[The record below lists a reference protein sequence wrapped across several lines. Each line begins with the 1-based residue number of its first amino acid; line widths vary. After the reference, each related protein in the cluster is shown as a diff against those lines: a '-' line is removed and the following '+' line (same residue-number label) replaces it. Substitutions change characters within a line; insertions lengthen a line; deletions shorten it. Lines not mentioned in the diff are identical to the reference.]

1 MKNTKNSIPLV
12 SVYWISMYRSDYL
25 IESVKSFLKSTNY
38 PKLELIVIDCSTGKE
53 GILHRKKIKSSNY
66 FNKKIFRKD
75 WFCTW
80 GNANYGFEESSGDF
94 IIHLEDDSLFIEGLP
109 KNWLE
114 YEIDNMSKNKIDAIN
129 FFGSPKL
136 PSSVGFLCSRK
147 ARQLWHPWDSYPINF
162 DSISKSQRY
171 GDRIRAN
178 KFFQLN
184 LKCDSRDYLLTSLK
198 APTLNLNKLNIIS
211 KIDFSELDKMARS
224 GLRLNRSLKYNYVN
238 FEKYKSING
247 YLGCDWNIDESSKIT
262 LSEKYIINKNNFL
275 KKERSFSKR
284 IIIKNI
290 IKNILKKILLNKFL
304 LYLINRIYLIIE
316 KILPK
321 NEIDKIILPTITNIG
336 DKEYIIKKFYL
347 NYSLSSKEHEPHIKL
362 IIVKLNKIIGKNT
375 FVDVGANVGQTLIK
389 ILYANPDAN
398 YVGFEPMF
406 DSFYFVKRFIE
417 DNKIINAKILPFAL
431 SNNEKPINIYYK
443 SSTDDTAITNQLLYF
458 KNKKFDIK
466 NHKIFPFK
474 GDSIMSNLNIKKT
487 GLIKIDVE
495 GNEFNV
501 MQGFEKTLKNDKPF
515 LIFECLPNSKI
526 DKSISKKE
534 LKLSCNIKRNN
545 ARLIY
550 NFLNNL
556 SYKMGIIYANGL
568 VAKINEIN
576 LDEPNKNFG
585 RRDYFAWHS
594 KREAELNFII

>member
-1 MKNTKNSIPLV
+1 MKNNKKNISLV

-25 IESVKSFLKSTNY
+25 IQSVKSFLQSTNY

-66 FNKKIFRKD
+66 FNKIIFRKD

-80 GNANYGFEESSGDF
+80 GNANCGFEESSGDF
-94 IIHLEDDSLFIEGLP
+94 IIHLEDDSKFIEGLP

-114 YEIDNMSKNKIDAIN
+114 REIENISKNKIDAVN

-171 GDRIRAN
+171 GDRIRVN

-184 LKCDSRDYLLTSLK
+184 LKCDSKDYLLTSLK
-198 APTLNLNKLNIIS
+198 AATLNLNKLNVIS
-211 KIDFSELDKMARS
+211 KIGFSELDKLARS
-224 GLRLNRSLKYNYVN
+224 GLRLNRSYKYNYVN

-262 LSEKYIINKNNFL
+262 LPHKYIVNKNIFL
-275 KKERSFSKR
+275 KKERSYIKKT
-284 IIIKNI
+284 IIKNI
-290 IKNILKKILLNKFL
+290 IKNILKKIFL
-304 LYLINRIYLIIE
+304 SKLVLYLINRVYLIIE
-316 KILPK
+316 KILSK

-336 DKEYIIKKFYL
+336 GKEYIIKKFYL
-347 NYSLSSKEHEPHIKL
+347 NNSLSSKDHEPHINL
-362 IIVKLNKIIGKNT
+362 IIMKLNKIIGKNIY
-375 FVDVGANVGQTLIK
+375 VDVGTHIGQTLKK
-389 ILYANPDAN
+389 ILYANPKAN
-398 YVGFEPMF
+398 YIGFEPMF
-406 DSFYFVKRFIE
+406 DSFHFVKKFID
-417 DNKIINAKILPFAL
+417 DNKITNAKIFPFAL

-443 SSTDDTAITNQLLYF
+443 SNTDDTAMTNQMLYF
-458 KNKKFDIK
+458 KNKKFNIK
-466 NHKIFPFK
+466 NDKIFPFK
-474 GDSIMSNLNIKKT
+474 GDNIISDLNIKKT

-501 MQGFEKTLKNDKPF
+501 MQGFVKTLNNDKPF
-515 LIFECLPNSKI
+515 LIFECLPNFKI
-526 DKSISKKE
+526 DKNISKKE

-550 NFLNNL
+550 NFLKNL
-556 SYKMGIIYANGL
+556 SYKIGIIYANGL
-568 VAKINEIN
+568 VAKIDEIN

-594 KREAELNFII
+594 KRETELNFII